1 LLKGIDF
8 WKLPMSL
15 NENFLEDIRDLI
27 QAEIIADNLMD
38 DL

>member
-1 LLKGIDF
+1 LLKGIDY

-15 NENFLEDIRDLI
+15 IENFLEDIRDLI